1 MKFHRPRVVI
11 AGLRGGSGK
20 TTLSIGLA
28 RALYDKGIAVSTFK
42 KGPDYIDAGW
52 LSKASGSPCHN
63 LDPFLIP
70 EDIVIKSFLYHS
82 GNAQISLIEGNRGIF
97 DGVNIEGTY
106 STAELAKTLK
116 SPVVIIVDCTK
127 VTRTVAAII
136 KGIQSFDNKL
146 YVAGVILNNIAGQR
160 HESIV
165 RGTIQEYTDIK
176 VIGAIKRIK
185 EEFMPERHLGLLPH
199 IEHPDVDNVIN
210 SLSRIVKESV
220 DIGHLIDLTGKADD
234 IFCEDPV
241 DPYSGYQDT
250 EGDHVRIGVI
260 KDRAFQFYYPE
271 NIVSLIRAGAE
282 IVEVDAMKEK
292 ALPALDALY
301 IGGGFP
307 ETNAIELSKNIEF
320 MESLKKAVEEGLPV
334 YAECGGLMYLGRALY
349 YRGKVFQ
356 MSNVLPVDFEIKHFP
371 AAHGYT
377 VVEVDQDNPYYPAGT
392 CLKGHE
398 FHYSRVIGRPDRGL
412 KLVFRMTR
420 GKGIIDG
427 RDAIVYKNVLATYT
441 HLHALGSPQW
451 VEAMIKIARQYRK
464 NR

>member
-1 MKFHRPRVVI
+1 MVI

-28 RALYDKGIAVSTFK
+28 RVLYEKGIAVSAFK

-63 LDPFLIP
+63 LDHFLIP
-70 EDIVIKSFLYHS
+70 EDRVIKSFLYHS
-82 GNAQISLIEGNRGIF
+82 EHTQISLIEGNRGIF

-116 SPVVIIVDCTK
+116 SPVVLIVDCTK

-136 KGIQSFDNKL
+136 NGIQSFDNQL

-165 RGTIQEYTDIK
+165 RGTIQEYSDIK

-185 EEFMPERHLGLLPH
+185 EGFMPERHLGLLPH
-199 IEHPDVDNVIN
+199 IEHPDVDSVIN

-220 DIGHLIDLTGKADD
+220 DIGYLMDMADKAED
-234 IFCEDPV
+234 ISYEAPV
-241 DPYSGYQDT
+241 DSYSGYLDT
-250 EGDHVRIGVI
+250 EGDRIRIGII

-271 NIVSLIRAGAE
+271 NIDALIRAGAE
-282 IVEVDAMKEK
+282 VVEVDAMEEK
-292 ALPALDALY
+292 VLPDVDTLY

-307 ETNAIELSKNIEF
+307 ETNAIELSKNREF
-320 MESLKKAVEEGLPV
+320 MESLKESVEAGLPV

-356 MSNVLPVDFEIKHFP
+356 MSNVLPVDFEIKDSP
-371 AAHGYT
+371 VAHGYT
-377 VVEVDQDNPYYPAGT
+377 VVEVDQDNPYYPTRT

-398 FHYSRVIGRPDRGL
+398 FHYSRVIGRPDSGL
-412 KLVFRMTR
+412 KLVFRMNR

-427 RDAIVYKNVLATYT
+427 RDAIVYKNLLATYT

-451 VEAMIKIARQYRK
+451 VKAMIRVARQYRE

>member
-1 MKFHRPRVVI
+1 MVI

-28 RALYDKGIAVSTFK
+28 RALYEKGIAVSTFK

-70 EDIVIKSFLYHS
+70 ENIVIKSFLYYS
-82 GNAQISLIEGNRGIF
+82 ERAQISLIEGNRGIF

-116 SPVVIIVDCTK
+116 SPVVLIVDCTK

-136 KGIQSFDNKL
+136 RGIQLFDNQL
-146 YVAGVILNNIAGQR
+146 HIAGVILNNIAGQR

-176 VIGAIKRIK
+176 VIGAIERIK
-185 EEFMPERHLGLLPH
+185 EDLMPERHLGLLPH
-199 IEHPDVDNVIN
+199 IEHPDVDNAIN
-210 SLSRIVKESV
+210 LLSRIVKESV
-220 DIGHLIDLTGKADD
+220 DIEYLIDLAGKAEE
-234 IFCEDPV
+234 IFYENTV
-241 DPYSGYQDT
+241 DPYPVYQDT
-250 EGDHVRIGVI
+250 AGDRVRIGVI

-271 NIVSLIRAGAE
+271 NLDALGRAGAE
-282 IVEVDAMKEK
+282 VIEVDAMEEK
-292 ALPALDALY
+292 ALPDVDALY

-307 ETNAIELSKNIEF
+307 ETNAIELSKNREF
-320 MESLKKAVEEGLPV
+320 MESLKEAVEEGLPV

-349 YRGKVFQ
+349 YRGEVFQ
-356 MSNVLPVDFEIKHFP
+356 MSNILPVDFEIKDSP

-392 CLKGHE
+392 RLKGHE
-398 FHYSRVIGRPDRGL
+398 FHYSRVTGMPDRGL
-412 KLVFRMTR
+412 KLVFRMNR

-427 RDAIVYKNVLATYT
+427 RDAIVYKNLLATYT
-441 HLHALGSPQW
+441 HLHVLGSPQW
-451 VEAMIKIARQYRK
+451 VKSMIKVARQYRE